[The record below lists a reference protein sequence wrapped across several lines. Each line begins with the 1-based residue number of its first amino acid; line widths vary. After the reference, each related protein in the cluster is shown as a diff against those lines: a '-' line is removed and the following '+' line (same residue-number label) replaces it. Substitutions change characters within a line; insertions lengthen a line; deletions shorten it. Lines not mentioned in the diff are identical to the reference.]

1 VKQLAATQLLLQA
14 GILAGDCAIERE
26 IQGEDDDFRS
36 VRLGIY
42 HDAYR
47 LRLVEV
53 LGKDYPVLRKYLG
66 DESFDGAALAYLT
79 AHPSTFRNVRWFGRR
94 FAEFLRSTPPHAQ
107 RPMLAELAQFE
118 WSLGLAFDAA
128 ESEPVRF
135 EEVAAVPAQ
144 LWPEMRFLP
153 QAALHVLDLSTNAVA
168 IWKKIA
174 GEDGLEVQTPT
185 EPVSWAL
192 WRKDHTPFFR
202 SLERDEAWALKALLA
217 YESFESIC
225 DGLCQ
230 WTAEGNAAARAAG
243 VLRNWVDE
251 GWIAKLAFVND

>member
-1 VKQLAATQLLLQA
+1 MGAVCERAAPFRRCCDHDRARRSHPASRRTGNRTAACPRNICANARCEGGRVKQLAATQLLLQA

-94 FAEFLRSTPPHAQ
+94 FAEFLRST
-107 RPMLAELAQFE
+107 
-118 WSLGLAFDAA
+118 
-128 ESEPVRF
+128 
-135 EEVAAVPAQ
+135 
-144 LWPEMRFLP
+144 
-153 QAALHVLDLSTNAVA
+153 
-168 IWKKIA
+168 
-174 GEDGLEVQTPT
+174 
-185 EPVSWAL
+185 
-192 WRKDHTPFFR
+192 
-202 SLERDEAWALKALLA
+202 
-217 YESFESIC
+217 
-225 DGLCQ
+225 
-230 WTAEGNAAARAAG
+230 
-243 VLRNWVDE
+243 
-251 GWIAKLAFVND
+251 